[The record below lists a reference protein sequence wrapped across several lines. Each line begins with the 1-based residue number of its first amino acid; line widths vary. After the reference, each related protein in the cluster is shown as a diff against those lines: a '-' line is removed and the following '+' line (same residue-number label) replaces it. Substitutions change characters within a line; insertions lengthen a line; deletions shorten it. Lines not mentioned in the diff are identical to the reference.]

1 MIYFGGGDNG
11 EERLFVK
18 LNMSIGNRKS
28 KPVLFNLDNR
38 EDAIYDVLINKGYMA
53 DENLVVDPSKKF
65 TLGESVKHVSTFREM
80 YI

>member
-1 MIYFGGGDNG
+1 MLAG
-11 EERLFVK
+11 
-18 LNMSIGNRKS
+18 KS
-28 KPVLFNLDNR
+28 KPTLFNLDNR

-65 TLGESVKHVSTFREM
+65 TLGESVKRVSTFREM